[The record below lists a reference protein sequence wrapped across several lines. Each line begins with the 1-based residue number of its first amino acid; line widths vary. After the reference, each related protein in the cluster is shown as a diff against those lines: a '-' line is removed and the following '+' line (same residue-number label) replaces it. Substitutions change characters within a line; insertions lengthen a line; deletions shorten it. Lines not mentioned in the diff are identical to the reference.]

1 MTNRWKQSPFLLA
14 YVLAGFVLFA
24 VFWFGAK
31 RATDPHAEAGW
42 TAAPAAASASTTPSE
57 TFTPDKS
64 NVNPT
69 THSQLETLRMRLVE
83 APDDTTH
90 LIRFGRLLQDA
101 HQPEEAARTYR
112 HYLAL
117 HPANRQVWLDLTQCY
132 GELQQWDEALKAVDD
147 LLARYSGDPAGRYNK
162 GAILANMSRF
172 QDARAIWT
180 EVADQIDDPDV
191 ALMARQSL
199 NKLPPG

>member
-1 MTNRWKQSPFLLA
+1 MTNRIKQSPYLLA

-24 VFWFGAK
+24 AFWFGAQ
-31 RATDPHAEAGW
+31 REPDPDRGTEW
-42 TAAPAAASASTTPSE
+42 TAAPTVAGAATTPSD

-64 NVNPT
+64 NVNPS
-69 THSQLETLRMRLVE
+69 THLQLETLRMRLVE

-101 HQPEEAARTYR
+101 HQPEEAARTYK

-117 HPANRQVWLDLTQCY
+117 RPVNRQVWLDLTQCY
-132 GELQQWDEALKAVDD
+132 GELQQWEEALETVDA
-147 LLARYSGDPAGRYNK
+147 LLERYPSDQAGRYNK
-162 GAILANMSRF
+162 GAILANMN
-172 QDARAIWT
+172 QIQKARAIWT

-191 ALMARQSL
+191 AQMARQSL
-199 NKLPPG
+199 NKLPPD

>member
-1 MTNRWKQSPFLLA
+1 MTARLTQNRYFLA

-24 VFWFGAK
+24 AFWFGAK
-31 RATDPHAEAGW
+31 REPDPHSGTEW
-42 TAAPAAASASTTPSE
+42 TAAPTVAGAATTPSE
-57 TFTPDKS
+57 TFTPDKT
-64 NVNPT
+64 NVNPS

-90 LIRFGRLLQDA
+90 LIRFGRLLHDA
-101 HQPEEAARTYR
+101 HQPEEAARTYK

-132 GELQQWDEALKAVDD
+132 GELQQWDEALKTVDA
-147 LLARYSGDPAGRYNK
+147 LLGRYPGDPAGRYNK
-162 GAILANMSRF
+162 GAILANMNRF
-172 QDARAIWT
+172 DEARTIWS